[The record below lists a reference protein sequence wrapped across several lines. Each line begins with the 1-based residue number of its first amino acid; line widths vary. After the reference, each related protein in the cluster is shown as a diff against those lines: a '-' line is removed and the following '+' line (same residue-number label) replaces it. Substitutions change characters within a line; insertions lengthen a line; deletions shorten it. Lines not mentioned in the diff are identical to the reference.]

1 MSLYS
6 ASKWEAPDRNFVG
19 HRDTLVRNMSRYHF
33 AAAPARG
40 RCLDIGC
47 GRGYGFEYLVSKC
60 SSCVGLDV
68 SASFLAEARAHFP
81 DVSFVQHTAEELP
94 FEDASFDTITS
105 FEVIEHVQDDG
116 AFLREIRRVA
126 GPHATVAISTPN
138 RAVASGDRERP
149 LNKFHVR
156 EYSPPEFQGLLESV
170 FARVELFGQFDGP
183 AGPTVRKALV
193 DRIPV
198 RLKYLIPAYVQ
209 DVISVTIRPPLKIED
224 CRFEPASFEGA
235 HTLYATCHT

>member
-6 ASKWEAPDRNFVG
+6 ARKWEAPDRNFVG

-33 AAAPARG
+33 AAAQARG

-47 GRGYGFEYLVSKC
+47 GRGYGFEYLASKC

-68 SASFLAEARAHFP
+68 SGDFLAEARAHFP

-94 FEDASFDTITS
+94 FDDAAFDTITS

-116 AFLREIRRVA
+116 SFLREIRRVA
-126 GPHATVAISTPN
+126 GLHATVAISTPN
-138 RAVASGDRERP
+138 RAVASGGRERP

-170 FARVELFGQFDGP
+170 FTRVELFGQFDGP
-183 AGPTVRKALV
+183 AGPAARKALV

-224 CRFEPASFEGA
+224 CRFEPAGFEGA
-235 HTLYATCHT
+235 HTLYAMCHT